1 MMQTSI
7 TAQFPPTPIALKMA
21 VAVGIGM
28 LVGLEREWSNKDVG
42 IRTFAIVSLLGM
54 LAAIVDPHIAITGL
68 IGVFLLIVAMNGRSI
83 LTTRSLEITT
93 SAALIAIYLL
103 GMLVGLGHVFTP
115 VAGAIVITM
124 LLAWKTELSRF
135 AGGLQPSEIRSA
147 VLLGLIGFVIYPTLP
162 NRYIDPWNL
171 FNPSDA
177 WISVIAIAGI
187 GFANYVLLRMY
198 STRGLYL
205 SAVFGGMV
213 NSTATVAELSSRVQ
227 ETGMVGRVA
236 SLCLITTM
244 AMFARNLILAALFSP
259 RSLSATLVPLLAMI
273 LVAGLWVLRDRKTE
287 NAGPSG
293 TVSLTSPVALDKVLR
308 FGLLFVVIQILGTL
322 LTRLFGV
329 SGMFVVA
336 TVGGLISSASTTAAA
351 ATMAM
356 HGQISPALAGS
367 ATVLASLASAAIN
380 LPIVWRTMKDKKITK
395 RLTLEIVS
403 VVLVG
408 IAAVAV
414 DRILQ
419 LAELL
424 LRK

>member
-1 MMQTSI
+1 
-7 TAQFPPTPIALKMA
+7 
-21 VAVGIGM
+21 
-28 LVGLEREWSNKDVG
+28 
-42 IRTFAIVSLLGM
+42 
-54 LAAIVDPHIAITGL
+54 
-68 IGVFLLIVAMNGRSI
+68 
-83 LTTRSLEITT
+83 
-93 SAALIAIYLL
+93 
-103 GMLVGLGHVFTP
+103 
-115 VAGAIVITM
+115 
-124 LLAWKTELSRF
+124 
-135 AGGLQPSEIRSA
+135 
-147 VLLGLIGFVIYPTLP
+147 
-162 NRYIDPWNL
+162 
-171 FNPSDA
+171 
-177 WISVIAIAGI
+177 
-187 GFANYVLLRMY
+187 
-198 STRGLYL
+198 
-205 SAVFGGMV
+205 
-213 NSTATVAELSSRVQ
+213 
-227 ETGMVGRVA
+227 MVGRIA

-273 LVAGLWVLRDRKTE
+273 LVAGRWGLRDRKTE

-414 DRILQ
+414 DRVLQ